1 MAIIKAKWTDGNDK
15 HEIQMGGSNPQAILT
30 VEDMSDGM
38 LSECLRYA
46 LKGKLTALHIINGES
61 FPFGADIVLD
71 IGYNLKDILN
81 ILDEI
86 ARKHEYYNCDIEV
99 FKGKYEEGKYSYLI
113 RMGSTTLYELV
124 GYDYD

>member
-1 MAIIKAKWTDGNDK
+1 MAIIKAEWKDNDNRYEV
-15 HEIQMGGSNPQAILT
+15 HMGGLVSQSILT

-38 LSECLRYA
+38 LSECLRYT
-46 LKGKLTALHIINGES
+46 LRKKRTALYIVNDEK

-99 FKGKYEEGKYSYLI
+99 FKGKYEESKCSYLI
-113 RMGSTTLYELV
+113 RMGNTTLYELV